1 MEFDLLRFL
10 CVCVGD
16 EVFEQLRSDTTVSD
30 GLVNEDHEFVTCRGL
45 QNGRSVSDYPFVRTV
60 NDEVPAVLEEGSDP
74 VVYLRPGDRRD
85 YLGPAVTVEIGVHV
99 TTA

>member
-1 MEFDLLRFL
+1 M
-10 CVCVGD
+10 GD
-16 EVFEQLRSDTTVSD
+16 EVFEQLRSDATVSD
-30 GLVNEDHEFVTCRGL
+30 GLVDEDHEFGACRGL

-60 NDEVPAVLEEGSDP
+60 NDGVPAVLEEGSDP
-74 VVYLRPGDRRD
+74 VVYRRSGNRRD